1 MEITA
6 LLLSRIQF
14 AATVSFHIIFP
25 SFTIGLAAWLAVLE
39 AMTLATGNRIYREVF
54 EFWLKIFRA
63 MVGCGVIM
71 LALAWIGS
79 VVARR
84 GRLEQRRWLLWPLAC
99 SFPLGFIAILAGWFT
114 AEVGRQP
121 WTVYGLLRT
130 ADAMT
135 PFLTARAAT
144 ISLLV
149 FGAMYSFIFAFGA
162 FYIYRLLR
170 AGPAGRLVLPSHSAI
185 PNRPLSV
192 VDEPLAADPIQPSI
206 GE

>member
-71 LALAWIGS
+71 LALAW
-79 VVARR
+79 
-84 GRLEQRRWLLWPLAC
+84 
-99 SFPLGFIAILAGWFT
+99 FT

-121 WTVYGLLRT
+121 WTVWGVLRT
-130 ADAMT
+130 ADALT
-135 PFLTARAAT
+135 PGLSAHFAAAT
-144 ISLLV
+144 LALYV
-149 FGAMYSFIFAFGA
+149 AVYGFIFCFGIY
-162 FYIYRLLR
+162 YIVRIVMGGVTSGKVIALWNGHAIFERFAAEASFGPQRLS
-170 AGPAGRLVLPSHSAI
+170 AVKAPETHPHS
-185 PNRPLSV
+185 
-192 VDEPLAADPIQPSI
+192 Q
-206 GE
+206 